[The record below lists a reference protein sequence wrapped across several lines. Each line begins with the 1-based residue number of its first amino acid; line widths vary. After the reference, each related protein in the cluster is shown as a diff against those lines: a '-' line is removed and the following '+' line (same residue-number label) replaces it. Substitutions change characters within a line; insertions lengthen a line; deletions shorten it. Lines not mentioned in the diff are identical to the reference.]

1 MTFQQ
6 NSLSALV
13 PTVPMVP
20 VGMGGSCSSLLPQ
33 HPCQQQIQSTGIQE
47 FRKGS
52 PAFEAAKALEFS
64 WFCFLGLI
72 HHMAQSQGMRAIFQC
87 NGFTVKWDY
96 GFLKPL
102 DKPPKIPYVHKGTYC
117 PQSPSLRNSYSAS
130 PPSQTAEEL
139 CSGNSWYVIVTSSPF
154 ILLRT
159 FTESHEV
166 PSSSKKEG
174 LRDWIMFLLL
184 SRRIQGPAADAP
196 ANCDLGHLWA

>member
-1 MTFQQ
+1 MISVRVFVPQTLFQQAEAESEIYCLFTKSWARGKVSCHFYRGCTMTFQQ

-87 NGFTVKWDY
+87 NGFTVK
-96 GFLKPL
+96 
-102 DKPPKIPYVHKGTYC
+102 
-117 PQSPSLRNSYSAS
+117 
-130 PPSQTAEEL
+130 
-139 CSGNSWYVIVTSSPF
+139 
-154 ILLRT
+154 
-159 FTESHEV
+159 
-166 PSSSKKEG
+166 
-174 LRDWIMFLLL
+174 
-184 SRRIQGPAADAP
+184 
-196 ANCDLGHLWA
+196 